1 MSSDWS
7 VVGTKTFTP
16 DDLTEVVGSFSMAE
30 GADTLW
36 VRVTLES
43 PATPWPWS
51 YGILGF
57 LTEQGYELGSTKAY
71 AETESEVFRLGN
83 GRTPS
88 ERNGLLTFAPRGFNL
103 GWIKKGN
110 PLTLKF
116 ECSSGVTSGGGQVG
130 GSTLFVP
137 YVENIPPVE
146 DPELPNSQPD
156 FFIEDG
162 LAYILFNWFLK

>member
-1 MSSDWS
+1 MSSWS
-7 VVGTKTFTP
+7 LVGTKTFKP
-16 DDLTEVVGSFSMAE
+16 DDLTEVVGPFSMSD
-30 GADTLW
+30 GDDTLW
-36 VRVTLES
+36 VRVTLQS

-71 AETESEVFRLGN
+71 AEIESEVFRLGN

-88 ERNGLLTFAPRGFNL
+88 ERAGLITFAPRGYNL

-116 ECSSGVTSGGGQVG
+116 ECSSGSSSG
-130 GSTLFVP
+130 GSTPAPLGDTSTIFTPTV
-137 YVENIPPVE
+137 
-146 DPELPNSQPD
+146 PELPEGNAQPD

-162 LAYILFNWFLK
+162 LAFLIFNFLLR

>member
-1 MSSDWS
+1 MSNWS
-7 VVGTKTFTP
+7 LVGTKTFTP
-16 DDLTEVVGSFSMAE
+16 DDLTEVVGSFSME
-30 GADTLW
+30 ENADTLW
-36 VRVTLES
+36 TRVTLLS

-57 LTEQGYELGSTKAY
+57 KTPEGYELGSTKAY
-71 AETESEVFRLGN
+71 AEIESEVFRLGN
-83 GRTPS
+83 GRPPS
-88 ERNGLLTFAPRGFNL
+88 VRDGVLTFAPRGYNL

-116 ECSSGVTSGGGQVG
+116 ECASGVTSGGGGQVG

-137 YVENIPPVE
+137 YVEE
-146 DPELPNSQPD
+146 PELPNTQPD

-162 LAYILFNWFLK
+162 IAYLLFNWFLK